1 MIILA
6 RDRLE
11 AVQADAYGYGAKDT
25 GEMGGGAASSIVAGC
40 GEGVLEAVRIELA
53 KTSRLVGT
61 AVITDGFNLRKRGV
75 KYILHIV
82 SIIKDTPQGAYCPTP
97 ELLPL
102 GVETALKLAYSKGCR
117 SVALAALAT
126 GEGRVPPS
134 DAARY
139 MLTGVSQFQA
149 TYKADLDIT
158 FCLPT
163 ASDHEAFQTMLNDKA
178 AWSRG

>member
-1 MIILA
+1 MISLV

-40 GEGVLEAVRIELA
+40 GEAVLGAVRVELA
-53 KTSRLVGT
+53 KTNRLVGT
-61 AVITDGFNLRKRGV
+61 AVITDSFNLRKRGV

-82 SIIKDTPQGAYCPTP
+82 SIIKNTPQGAYCPTP

-102 GVETALKLAYSKGCR
+102 GVETALKLAFSKGCR
-117 SVALAALAT
+117 TVALAALAT
-126 GEGRVPPS
+126 GEGRVRPA
-134 DAARY
+134 DAARF

-163 ASDHEAFQTMLNDKA
+163 GSDHEAFQAVLNDKA
-178 AWSRG
+178 TWGGT